1 MTTADLLAAD
11 FQLRSSNILV
21 APLDAAGV
29 YPRGDLVVYRA
40 CAGAEFFGCNALF
53 TLAAEQHD
61 LVPDLDT
68 FIDPEDTS
76 IHGDPPE
83 ERAPLAPDQGLSPSR
98 ERPPISLRVPYRHG
112 RREHRRPGTVG
123 QSVGY
128 PVPPGESPHAG
139 DVALECHRGPETL
152 RRRVSLMASRVQT
165 VERNAG
171 TDAIVVRAGMPEG
184 GRRVCGVHQDTP
196 EGVRGEDGLEA
207 LDLASRRPLVGIGR
221 GEMRVE
227 AGEPRAK
234 YLARLPHLRG
244 LHSPAVHPRVH
255 LQVCLET
262 WVGRYAPRARD
273 GVGRHGQ
280 AMFPGQ
286 PQPVRREVG
295 EAQDRHFKTRAP
307 QLCSFLDGDDGER
320 ICPGPDTGA
329 GHFHRAVA
337 VSVRLD
343 HGHQARVRGLAFECA
358 HVVAHGARIHLSP
371 GTARDPDSGGRAA
384 HGRTYRWGLSTWRVR
399 ISMRVITPRRASP
412 SATGR
417 ILTLLSAMMVEASAR
432 VASGEMVISSLVITS
447 STVTPALLS
456 ASLRYSSQLPSGMR
470 PPRMSRKPGALMSAS
485 RKIRSPSVTIPTSL
499 PSWTTGAPEIPVSAK
514 SLIAA
519 STVSSGPSVGHSEC
533 EISATFNS
541 LISCCSMLY
550 PPDRRSRSH
559 ARYCKRTGKPPAKV
573 STPCLRLRS
582 PWPAGRRGRTRR
594 ARR

>member
-1 MTTADLLAAD
+1 
-11 FQLRSSNILV
+11 
-21 APLDAAGV
+21 
-29 YPRGDLVVYRA
+29 
-40 CAGAEFFGCNALF
+40 
-53 TLAAEQHD
+53 
-61 LVPDLDT
+61 
-68 FIDPEDTS
+68 
-76 IHGDPPE
+76 
-83 ERAPLAPDQGLSPSR
+83 
-98 ERPPISLRVPYRHG
+98 
-112 RREHRRPGTVG
+112 
-123 QSVGY
+123 
-128 PVPPGESPHAG
+128 
-139 DVALECHRGPETL
+139 
-152 RRRVSLMASRVQT
+152 
-165 VERNAG
+165 
-171 TDAIVVRAGMPEG
+171 MPEG

-207 LDLASRRPLVGIGR
+207 LDLASRRPLIGIGR

-234 YLARLPHLRG
+234 YLARLPHFRG
-244 LHSPAVHPRVH
+244 IHSPAVHPRVH
-255 LQVCLET
+255 LQVRLET
-262 WVGRYAPRARD
+262 WVGRYATRARD

-295 EAQDRHFKTRAP
+295 EDQDRHFKTRAP
-307 QLCSFLDGDDGER
+307 QL
-320 ICPGPDTGA
+320 CPGPDTGA

-343 HGHQARVRGLAFECA
+343 HGHQARVRGPAFECA

-485 RKIRSPSVTIPTSL
+485 RKIRSPSVTMPTSL
-499 PSWTTGAPEIPVSAK
+499 PPSTTGAPEIPDSAK
-514 SLIAA
+514 SLIAP
-519 STVSSGPSVGHSEC
+519 STVSSGPSLGHSSC
-533 EISATFNS
+533 EISATFKS
-541 LISCCSMLY
+541 LMSCCSMFH
-550 PPDRRSRSH
+550 PTSRRC
-559 ARYCKRTGKPPAKV
+559 RYCKRPGEPAVKA

-582 PWPAGRRGRTRR
+582 LWPAERRGRTRR
-594 ARR
+594 AHRSARQDRGWRPRSHANHPRTKRENPPDRT